1 MCADSRPGILFILMR
16 PFVLYFLMGKVRYPS
31 SSSSSSCLGRR
42 RLQQQQQQ
50 RAGAHV
56 SRYEIARKSPS
67 DAISNRIW

>member
-16 PFVLYFLMGKVRYPS
+16 PFVLYFLMGKVRYP